1 MIHTLVKE
9 LEIPQT
15 LHKFLGIWKNVFN
28 MHSPIQIPSVIES
41 SIKRIALIIQFIH
54 IKLINHFNPTR
65 LQKPADKYGMSLYP
79 EMFR

>member
-1 MIHTLVKE
+1 MR
-9 LEIPQT
+9 
-15 LHKFLGIWKNVFN
+15 
-28 MHSPIQIPSVIES
+28 SPIQIPSVIES
-41 SIKRIALIIQFIH
+41 LIKRIALIIQFIH